1 MSHQY
6 SAKFYLGQK
15 VMHNHDPI
23 EELVIKEIHITSGS
37 IKYTCCRYLLGRYM
51 GDTTIHESNLSD
63 KMDKDSHFPIL
74 ISTRDGTALCMTPE
88 DVPTVETFKVLH
100 TKVKVLGK

>member
-6 SAKFYLGQK
+6 SFKFCLGQRVMYTNDPVVELTVKEIRITDGGMVYLCSKHRFGDYLGDS
-15 VMHNHDPI
+15 VFL
-23 EELVIKEIHITSGS
+23 ERELSAQV
-37 IKYTCCRYLLGRYM
+37 
-51 GDTTIHESNLSD
+51 
-63 KMDKDSHFPIL
+63 DKDSHFPIL

-88 DVPTVETFKVLH
+88 DVPTVEPFEVLH